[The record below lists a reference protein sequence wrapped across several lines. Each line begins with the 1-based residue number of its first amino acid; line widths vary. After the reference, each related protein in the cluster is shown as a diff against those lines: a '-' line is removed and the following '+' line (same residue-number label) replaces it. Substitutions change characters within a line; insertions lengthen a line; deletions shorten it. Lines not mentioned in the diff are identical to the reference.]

1 MKTMITIVGLGPGN
15 KDSLPPANLDVLR
28 QARRLFLRTEVHP
41 VVDWIKRQGILF
53 ESFDRYYEQADNFEE
68 VYNLIKD
75 DVLEAAGAGPVV
87 YAVPG
92 HPLVA
97 ETSVE
102 LILGDAQ
109 QRGIPTAVLPAMS
122 FLDAMFAA
130 LRINPAG
137 GLQIVDGLR
146 QDARDL
152 NPALGAV
159 VVQVYSRLIA
169 ADVKLA
175 LLEVYPAEHR
185 VVLVRAA
192 GIPGE
197 EKIESIPLYALD
209 RFDWVDHLTSL
220 YLPPVQEPGVKKSGR
235 YPLDGLVDI
244 MSRLRGDGG
253 CPWDREQDHHT
264 LTPYL
269 LEETYEVLEA
279 IQQEDMYK
287 ICEEL
292 GDLLLQI
299 VFHAQIAKERGFF
312 DINDV
317 VDGISQKMIRR
328 HPHVF
333 GNLRVQDSDEVLANW
348 EQIKQTEKDGDARPS
363 ESILDGVPRGLPAL
377 LRSLKIQARAA
388 RVGFDWPDCRGAMDK
403 VFEECQEL
411 KDALETGQREEIEQ
425 ETGDAL
431 FAVVNVAR
439 LAGVDP
445 EVALTAATDKFI
457 RRFNYIEQNA
467 SLTGTDL
474 RDMTLQEMDKLWEQA
489 KKR

>member
-1 MKTMITIVGLGPGN
+1 MITIVGLGPGN
-15 KDSLPPANLDVLR
+15 KDYLPPANLEVLS

-41 VVDWIKRQGILF
+41 VVDWIKDRGIIY
-53 ESFDRYYEQADNFEE
+53 ESFDRFYEQAGSFEE

-75 DVLEAAGAGPVV
+75 CVLEAAGTGPVV

-102 LILGDAQ
+102 LILEEAR
-109 QRGIPTAVLPAMS
+109 QRDIQVSVLPAMS

-130 LRINPAG
+130 LRVNPAG
-137 GLQIVDGLR
+137 GLQIIDGLR
-146 QDARDL
+146 GDIRGL
-152 NPALGAV
+152 NPELGTV
-159 VVQVYSRLIA
+159 VVQVYSRLVA
-169 ADVKLA
+169 SDVKLA
-175 LLEVYPAEHR
+175 LLEVYPAEHM
-185 VVLVRAA
+185 VALVRAA
-192 GIPGE
+192 GVPGE
-197 EKIESIPLYALD
+197 EKIENVPLYAVD
-209 RFDWVDHLTSL
+209 RMDWVDHLTSL
-220 YLPPVQEPGVKKSGR
+220 YLPPVRRPGVTKGVR

-244 MSRLRGDGG
+244 MSRLRGDDG

-264 LTPYL
+264 LTPYM

-299 VFHAQIAKERGFF
+299 VFHAQIARERGFF

-333 GNLRVQDSDEVLANW
+333 GNLQVQNSDEVLANW
-348 EQIKQTEKDGDARPS
+348 EQIKQTERDGDARPS

-388 RVGFDWPDCRGAMDK
+388 RVGFDWPDYRGAMDK
-403 VFEECQEL
+403 VREECREL
-411 KDALETGQREEIEQ
+411 QAALEAGQRAEIEQ

-457 RRFNYIEQNA
+457 RRFNYIEQQA
-467 SLTGTDL
+467 SLAGQDL
-474 RDMTLQEMDKLWEQA
+474 RDMTLQEMDRFWEQA
-489 KKR
+489 KKTKK